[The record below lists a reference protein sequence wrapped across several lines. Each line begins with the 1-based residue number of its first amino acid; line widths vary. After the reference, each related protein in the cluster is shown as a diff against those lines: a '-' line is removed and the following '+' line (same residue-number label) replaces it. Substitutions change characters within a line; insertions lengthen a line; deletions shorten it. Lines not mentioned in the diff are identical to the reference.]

1 MNPQDELGPVINT
14 LSYLAHDWLYG
25 FVQAIKTYRAT
36 IGLPPPHPAYPLPA
50 VFPFG
55 ELTEVFNW
63 VQLVDDATQIN
74 QRFPVRMAFTE
85 GNAARWDPL
94 VWTVHSRDI
103 VIGTL
108 ELDRRIS
115 GDGDQ
120 FVISVDPIFILEW
133 MGKAVRRQ
141 TKLVVSSRIIMRT
154 PKGQVATPTNSVWY
168 EVYEVRTAADELV
181 KELERRDISHPR
193 YCPECRVWLPHSGP
207 SYCLHH
213 LPT

>member
-1 MNPQDELGPVINT
+1 MNPQDEFSPVIST
-14 LSYLAHDWLYG
+14 LSYLAHDWLHG

-50 VFPFG
+50 TFPFG

-94 VWTVHSRDI
+94 VWVVHSGDI
-103 VIGTL
+103 VIGIL
-108 ELDRRIS
+108 ELDRRVSI
-115 GDGDQ
+115 DQ
-120 FVISVDPIFILEW
+120 SVISVDPIFILER
-133 MGKAVRRQ
+133 MGEAVQRQ
-141 TKLVVSSRIIMRT
+141 TKLVVSSHIIMCT
-154 PKGQVATPTNSVWY
+154 PNGQVATTNNSVWY

-181 KELERRDISHPR
+181 QELVRRVISHPR
-193 YCPECRVWLPHSGP
+193 HCPECRVWLPHSGP
-207 SYCLHH
+207 SHCLQH
-213 LPT
+213 LPA